1 MLAKST
7 WSNCPNGSNKVH
19 LRFFIFKRNGIQ
31 SVKLRNDRVQRKSS
45 HMFKCP
51 NKIGLFMFCFTFISL
66 LFCTRLSHAGG
77 FQFMISCHFWL
88 FYILFVFFITLHKT
102 EVVYFFLVWTV
113 FQLPFRNLSKLAL
126 QYVSRSL
133 LKSGRLLII
142 AKHAC
147 CFLFDNCHIENVYK
161 SSYFYIAVR
170 FHHDIFSKFKCTVF
184 GLFLSVDWCLIDVIY
199 ILLFIQL

>member
-19 LRFFIFKRNGIQ
+19 LSFFYFQKKWHPIS
-31 SVKLRNDRVQRKSS
+31 SVKERQGSKKNLHICSNVLTESAYS
-45 HMFKCP
+45 YF
-51 NKIGLFMFCFTFISL
+51 FFTFISL
-66 LFCTRLSHAGG
+66 LFCMRLSHAGG

-113 FQLPFRNLSKLAL
+113 FRLPFRSLSKFAL
-126 QYVSRSL
+126 QFVSRSL

-142 AKHAC
+142 A
-147 CFLFDNCHIENVYK
+147 NMPV
-161 SSYFYIAVR
+161 
-170 FHHDIFSKFKCTVF
+170 VF
-184 GLFLSVDWCLIDVIY
+184 CLII
-199 ILLFIQL
+199 ITLKMFTNLLIFK